1 MLLMVMKQKTKI
13 EHFNKNRGAFAPRLN
28 NF

>member
-1 MLLMVMKQKTKI
+1 MKQKTKI
-13 EHFNKNRGAFAPRLN
+13 EHLKKNRGAFAPRLN